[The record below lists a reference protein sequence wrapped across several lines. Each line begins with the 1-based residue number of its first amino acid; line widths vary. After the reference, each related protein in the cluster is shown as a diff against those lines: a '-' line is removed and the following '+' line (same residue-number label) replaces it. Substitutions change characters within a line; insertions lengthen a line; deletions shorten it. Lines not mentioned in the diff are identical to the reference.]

1 MITSLHKFIAARK
14 RSLGQGNIFT
24 RVCHSVQGSGSV
36 EGGGLCLG
44 GRGVSVTVTY
54 GTVKSGRYTTY
65 WNAFLFEKEISDHTN
80 KTSRILNGADSA

>member
-44 GRGVSVTVTY
+44 GRG
-54 GTVKSGRYTTY
+54 GLCHGNIRYCKKR
-65 WNAFLFEKEISDHTN
+65 AVHDLLECIFV
-80 KTSRILNGADSA
+80 